1 MNSYHRITVLG
12 DVYLKIKEIP
22 QKTYDLKPLINA
34 VAKKHVVGDGLLLI
48 DTMNGQ
54 VYEKNTKKFIVG
66 RARIFI
72 QDLNEWLCTEENMA
86 EFVSV
91 KQMNKLIAALSGKEK
106 KEISCYSFVYIYIIY
121 SLLPEGSTEAKEC
134 AEVMEII
141 KKQITNFYN
150 ANPTNQLAAFLTG
163 CFKPIVQ
170 AIKTNNKRLSAHQL
184 PAVPRRHIC
193 NEQE

>member
-22 QKTYDLKPLINA
+22 QKTYDLKLLINA
-34 VAKKHVVGDGLLLI
+34 VAKQHVVGDGLLLI

-72 QDLNEWLCTEENMA
+72 QNLNERLCTEENMA

-141 KKQITNFYN
+141 SKQIINFYN

-163 CFKPIVQ
+163 CYKPIVQ
-170 AIKTNNKRLSAHQL
+170 AIKTNDNRLSAQNL
-184 PAVPRRHIC
+184 PAVPRRHVC
-193 NEQE
+193 NDQE